1 MKGRHHLGD
10 LNVGGRIILK
20 LIFLF
25 MIVRTELISVTIAFS
40 QHGTE
45 STTSIKEG
53 KFLTQLSE

>member
-20 LIFLF
+20 LILLF
-25 MIVRTELISVTIAFS
+25 MIVRTELISVTIGFS

-45 STTSIKEG
+45 STNSIKEG
-53 KFLTQLSE
+53 KFLT